1 MSDLKTLE
9 RELAQRQDDLNTC
22 NEMLAME
29 PDYADALESKPILE
43 ADIADIRAQ
52 IAALR
57 SKQDAPPPPPPA
69 DDAPPPPPKYDMSK
83 HPKFH
88 NTASDAPPPPA
99 DDAPTVF
106 NVKDVVQAKFSED
119 KHWYEATITSKT
131 GSNADPVY
139 KVVFKGY
146 GNTETKRKFEVRPL
160 ENPKKRKAEG
170 PPAASTPTAPASPKA
185 AVAAPNA
192 PTHSAVIS
200 AAPAIDTTNKPV
212 KREPSKV
219 SDGPTR
225 MPPEP
230 KKLKGSKTLDKAKS
244 SWQSWQASGPKKGAA
259 SAGGAMK
266 KMNKESQFRTP
277 DLPGAKVGFTG
288 SGRPMQKDQ
297 ARSKWEYLNRADWA
311 YEEEQQQQ
319 QQQKKR

>member
-1 MSDLKTLE
+1 MSDLKTLQA
-9 RELAQRQDDLNTC
+9 ELAQRQDDLNTC

-29 PDYADALESKPILE
+29 PDYADALESKPLLE
-43 ADIADIRAQ
+43 ADIADIQ
-52 IAALR
+52 SKIAALKA
-57 SKQDAPPPPPPA
+57 SQDAAPPPPSA

-83 HPKFH
+83 HPKFRK
-88 NTASDAPPPPA
+88 TSPEAPPPP
-99 DDAPTVF
+99 PEETQTVF

-119 KHWYEATITSKT
+119 KQWYPATITSKT
-131 GSNADPVY
+131 GSASDPVY
-139 KVVFKGY
+139 KVTFKGY

-170 PPAASTPTAPASPKA
+170 PLETSTPAAPEPPK
-185 AVAAPNA
+185 VAENGN
-192 PTHSAVIS
+192 THNTVIS
-200 AAPAIDTTNKPV
+200 AAPAIDTKKPA

-244 SWQSWQASGPKKGAA
+244 SWQSFQASGPKKTGAA
-259 SAGGAMK
+259 GGGAMK
-266 KMNKESQFRTP
+266 KINKESQFRTA

-297 ARSKWEYLNRADWA
+297 ARSKWNYGGGGGGGED
-311 YEEEQQQQ
+311 
-319 QQQKKR
+319 